1 VAEPDLIEECQV
13 SESQL
18 SESANMTRFG
28 HAALLGR
35 PNVGKSTL
43 LNALIGEHLAIVT
56 HKPQTTR
63 HRIVGLLTET
73 RGQVAF
79 VDTPGLHRRRDHA
92 LNRRLNRIAAE
103 TGQGVDLVIMVVDSG
118 RMTEEDEMVLDLV
131 AKHSGPA
138 ILAFNKIDQ
147 LKDRSVL
154 LELTTQ
160 WTARAEFDA
169 VVYLSAVRREGLDG
183 LLDEVFRLIPEGTP
197 QYPDDLFT
205 DRSERFLAAEMVRE
219 QLMLQL
225 HQEIPYGLTVIVERF
240 KREGARLEIDALILV
255 SEDRHKAMVI
265 GRQGQVLKR
274 VGTRAR
280 HAIADL
286 LGQPVHLS
294 LHVKTRSGWI
304 DDDRELDELGY
315 AR

>member
-1 VAEPDLIEECQV
+1 MTD
-13 SESQL
+13 QL
-18 SESANMTRFG
+18 QPATAGKQRFG
-28 HAALLGR
+28 HVALLGR

-63 HRIVGLLTET
+63 HRIVGLLTEV

-92 LNRRLNRIAAE
+92 LNRRLNRIAAD
-103 TGQGVDLVIMVVDSG
+103 TGKGVDLAVMVVDAT
-118 RMTEEDEMVLDLV
+118 RLTEEDDMVLDLV
-131 AKHSGPA
+131 SKHEGPS
-138 ILAFNKIDQ
+138 ILAFNKIDL
-147 LKDRSVL
+147 LKDRGVL
-154 LELTTQ
+154 LEK
-160 WTARAEFDA
+160 TAELSTRANFDA
-169 VVYLSAVRREGLDG
+169 VVYLSASRREGLDE
-183 LLDEVFRLIPEGTP
+183 LLDEVFRHLPEGGP
-197 QYPDDLFT
+197 QYPEDLFT

-225 HQEIPYGLTVIVERF
+225 HQEIPYGLTVVVERF
-240 KREGARLEIDALILV
+240 ERQDRRVEIDALILV
-255 SEDRHKAMVI
+255 AEERHKAMVI